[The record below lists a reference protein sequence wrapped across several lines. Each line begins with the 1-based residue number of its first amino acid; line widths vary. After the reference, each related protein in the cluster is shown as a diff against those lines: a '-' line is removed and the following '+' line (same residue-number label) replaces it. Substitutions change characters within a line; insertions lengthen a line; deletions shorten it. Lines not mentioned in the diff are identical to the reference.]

1 MAKGKGLRK
10 LPGSF
15 VDGKPQPSLYTTDP
29 TIATPSQLTAIAKNI
44 KEARRQVRGSKPK
57 INVPGGF
64 VKTELQKANTSS
76 PEPSIGAIKAA
87 IANARDEIK
96 GKKKDISVG
105 GGSIKT
111 TLEPASTSAPKRGTR
126 LSAVA
131 GGRTKKAGSGR
142 TIADPIISG
151 GKVHTSKINPKFDR
165 LDALTAAQKKSM
177 SMERQRIDALGQ
189 VALENEDYLLALEA
203 MNRKQLVEPEQN
215 RMRALYRRF
224 DHYYHPGTFTLG
236 GADHWAEDPSAR
248 LSGRSHVSVN
258 LHSSYVSIPAS
269 LQAVTP
275 VVNYV
280 PTGPSMAERNQAARR
295 ERIFYAWWDA
305 NDFDL
310 RLEEACLLKALYGTT
325 AAKIYWDPVK
335 KMPRVQIVDTPENL
349 YLGYGNSDYSRIDWA
364 IYSYGLSPQAVLE
377 DFGVD
382 VIPVRDGNQW
392 FPYTSSSTHDD
403 PIASIYL
410 NSYHRDPIR
419 YQTAYDQM
427 KIEVIDY
434 WYKHATEPGKAP
446 LVCNALI
453 VGNTVVKRTEH
464 PEFEGVIPYVLLR
477 NSMIP
482 GSPYGKP
489 ELYDIEQLL
498 REKDE
503 KITAQAQMIHSV
515 VGGQMWQLVGA
526 EAPDEVPAN
535 AIPKPNQ
542 VATPGAGNRIES
554 INPFIPQFQVEDYNK
569 RIDRELAVASGL
581 NDLLLGLAPSSVL
594 GSSRAIAQ
602 LMANYEARISPK
614 RKILYSWVNQV
625 WELCARIWENK
636 DRAVGNII
644 NGEYTL
650 AITPPELT
658 PRDTI
663 ELAQTAIN
671 LVQNRLWSAE
681 RAMDRMGVSDPEG
694 EKDMIRDEQTDAT
707 LNPAAVQTMGALIQ
721 MFAQMQQQ
729 PPAAAE
735 QQAQAGQ
742 ARAMEA
748 MASLNPPAGGTEM
761 LNSPSEQG
769 NPPQESLPQNAQG
782 GGADLMAML
791 QAAQGGVP
799 QQGGE

>member
-1 MAKGKGLRK
+1 MAKGKGIRK

-29 TIATPSQLTAIAKNI
+29 TIATPEQIAAIKKNTQ
-44 KEARRQVRGSKPK
+44 EARRQTRGSKPK

-64 VKTELQKANTSS
+64 VRTEAQVANTDS
-76 PEPSIGAIKAA
+76 PNPSIGAIKAA
-87 IANARDEIK
+87 IANARDEIR
-96 GKKKDISVG
+96 GKKKEISVEG
-105 GGSIKT
+105 GTIKT
-111 TLEPASTSAPKRGTR
+111 ELAPAKT
-126 LSAVA
+126 
-131 GGRTKKAGSGR
+131 GGRRRGPRPSAIANGRTARAGSGR
-142 TIADPIISG
+142 TVNDAIISG
-151 GKVHTSKINPKFDR
+151 GKVRSAKINPKFDK
-165 LDALTAAQKKSM
+165 LTALTDLQKKGM
-177 SMERQRIDALGQ
+177 SLERQRLNQLGE
-189 VALENEDYLLALEA
+189 VAENNEDFLLALEA

-215 RMRALYRRF
+215 RMRAIYRRY
-224 DHYYHPGTFTLG
+224 DHYYHPQTFTLG

-258 LHSSYVSIPAS
+258 LHASYVQIPAS
-269 LQAVTP
+269 LQAVSPT
-275 VVNYV
+275 VNYV
-280 PTGPSMAERNQAARR
+280 PTGPTESERNQASRR
-295 ERIFYAWWDA
+295 ERLLYAWWDA
-305 NDFDL
+305 NDLDL
-310 RLEEACLLKALYGTT
+310 KLEEACLLKALYGNT
-325 AAKIYWDPVK
+325 AAKLFWDPVK
-335 KMPRVQIVDTPENL
+335 KMPRIQIVDTPENL
-349 YLGYGNSDYSRIDWA
+349 YLGYGSSDYTRVDWA
-364 IYSYGLSPQAVLE
+364 LYSYGLSPQAVLE
-377 DFGVD
+377 EFGVD

-427 KIEVIDY
+427 KIEVMDY
-434 WYKHATEPGKAP
+434 WYKHPTQPGKPP
-446 LVCNALI
+446 LVCNAII

-464 PEFEGVIPYVLLR
+464 PELEGVIPYIMLR

-614 RKILYSWVNQV
+614 RKLLYSWIQDI
-625 WELCARIWENK
+625 WEVCARMWENK
-636 DRAVGNII
+636 DKAVGNVID
-644 NGEYTL
+644 GEYSIQL
-650 AITPPELT
+650 TPPELT

-681 RAMDRMGVSDPEG
+681 RAMDRMGVPDPEG
-694 EKDMIRDEQTDAT
+694 EKDLIRDEQTDAT

-721 MFAQMQQQ
+721 MFSQMQQQ
-729 PPAAAE
+729 PPAAVQ

-742 ARAMEA
+742 ASAMEA
-748 MASLNPPAGGTEM
+748 MASLNPPQGGMEM
-761 LNSPSEQG
+761 LNAPTDG
-769 NPPQESLPQNAQG
+769 AVPPQEALPQNAQG
-782 GGADLMAML
+782 GGADMMAML
-791 QAAQGGVP
+791 QGMAPGGN
-799 QQGGE
+799 E

>member
-1 MAKGKGLRK
+1 MPKDK
-10 LPGSF
+10 LKMTSGSF
-15 VDGKPQPSLYTTDP
+15 VDGKEVPSMITTDP
-29 TIATPSQLTAIAKNI
+29 NVVTPGNIQGIKKAIETARKEIRGQKTTAVAAPGAPIKTEATPAATKGR
-44 KEARRQVRGSKPK
+44 KARA
-57 INVPGGF
+57 
-64 VKTELQKANTSS
+64 L
-76 PEPSIGAIKAA
+76 PSA
-87 IANARDEIK
+87 IAN
-96 GKKKDISVG
+96 
-105 GGSIKT
+105 
-111 TLEPASTSAPKRGTR
+111 
-126 LSAVA
+126 
-131 GGRTKKAGSGR
+131 GRTKKAGSGR
-142 TIADPIISG
+142 TINDAVISG
-151 GKVHTSKINPKFDR
+151 GKMRVAKINPKFDR
-165 LDALTAAQKKSM
+165 LQALTAEQKKGM
-177 SMERQRIDALGQ
+177 SLERQRLNQLGE
-189 VALENEDYLLALEA
+189 VAEENEDFLLALEA

-215 RMRALYRRF
+215 RMRAIYRRY
-224 DHYYHPGTFTLG
+224 DHYFHPNTFTLG

-258 LHSSYVSIPAS
+258 LHASYVQIPAS

-275 VVNYV
+275 VINYV
-280 PTGPSMAERNQAARR
+280 PTGPSEGERNQASRR
-295 ERIFYAWWDA
+295 ERLMYAWWDA
-305 NDFDL
+305 NDMDL
-310 RLEEACLLKALYGTT
+310 KLEEAALLKALYGNT
-325 AAKIYWDPVK
+325 AAKIFWDPVK

-349 YLGYGNSDYSRIDWA
+349 YVGYGSSDYTRVDWA
-364 IYSYGLSPQAVLE
+364 LYSYGLSPQAVME
-377 DFGVD
+377 EFGVD

-392 FPYTSSSTHDD
+392 FPYTSASTHDD

-427 KIEVIDY
+427 KIEIMDY
-434 WYKHATEPGKAP
+434 WYKHPTQPGKPP
-446 LVCNALI
+446 LVCNAII

-464 PEFEGVIPYVLLR
+464 PELEGIIPYIMLR

-515 VGGQMWQLVGA
+515 VGGQMWQLTGV

-614 RKILYSWVNQV
+614 RKLLYSWIQQV
-625 WELCARIWENK
+625 WEVCARVWENK
-636 DRAVGNII
+636 DKAVANVID
-644 NGEYTL
+644 GEYSIML
-650 AITPPELT
+650 TPPELT

-694 EKDMIRDEQTDAT
+694 EKDLIRDEQTDAT

-721 MFAQMQQQ
+721 MFSQMQQQ
-729 PPAAAE
+729 PPAAAQ
-735 QQAQAGQ
+735 QQAEAGQ
-742 ARAMEA
+742 ASAMEA
-748 MASLNPPAGGTEM
+748 MASM
-761 LNSPSEQG
+761 
-769 NPPQESLPQNAQG
+769 NPPQGGMPMLNAPSDGAVPPQEALPQNAQE
-782 GGADLMAML
+782 GGADLMSML
-791 QAAQGGVP
+791 QTMQGGN
-799 QQGGE
+799 E